1 MANKKNKIKGYE
13 IDFTTNTLYMNF
25 KFAEASTEY
34 GTPEYKLLQNIRKDL
49 PSIKIEKRAGRNAK
63 TCNANKRLTYK
74 NMQDYIMGQDNY
86 EPLLASFMLARI
98 ESKCAKSP
106 YAFVRDWFVKQ
117 FPDYQECKTFERNKV
132 IPFAEAAPQENEEK
146 VS

>member
-1 MANKKNKIKGYE
+1 MEKKIRGYE
-13 IDFTTNTLYMNF
+13 IDFTTNTLYMNY
-25 KFAEASTEY
+25 KFAEASGEY
-34 GTPEYKLLQNIRKDL
+34 GTPEYKLLQKIRKDL
-49 PSIKIEKRAGRNAK
+49 PDIKVVKRAGRNAK

-74 NMQDYIMGQDNY
+74 NMQDYIMAQDNY

-98 ESKCAKSP
+98 ESKCAPSP

-117 FPDYQECKTFERNKV
+117 FPNYQECKTFERNKV
-132 IPFAEAAPQENEEK
+132 IPITKTAPQENEEK

>member
-1 MANKKNKIKGYE
+1 MANKIKGYE
-13 IDFTTNTLYMNF
+13 IDFTTNTLYMNY

-49 PSIKIEKRAGRNAK
+49 PNIKMVKRAGRNTK
-63 TCNANKRLTYK
+63 TCNVNKRLTYK
-74 NMQDYIMGQDNY
+74 NMQEYIRVQENA
-86 EPLLASFMLARI
+86 EQLLASFMLARI
-98 ESKCAKSP
+98 ESKCAPSP

-117 FPDYQECKTFERNKV
+117 FPNYQECKVFERNNV